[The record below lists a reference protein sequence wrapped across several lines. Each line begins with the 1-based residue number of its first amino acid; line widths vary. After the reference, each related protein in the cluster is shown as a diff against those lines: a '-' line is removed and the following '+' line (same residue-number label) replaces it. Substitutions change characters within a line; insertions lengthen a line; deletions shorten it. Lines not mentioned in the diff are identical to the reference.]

1 MPKVYTHLTQGLRCQ
16 IYALLKSK
24 QSQAQIAKQ
33 LNIHQSTVS
42 REISRNKSKR
52 GYRYKYAHQKSNARR
67 KKTVQYCSIINVE
80 TFVLVEHLLCEKQWS
95 PEQISGRLREEYDI
109 KISHERI
116 YQHIWDNKKRGGEL
130 YKHLRRKSKK
140 YNKRGNKLAG
150 RGLIPNRIG
159 IEHRDAVVDEKKRIG
174 DFEIDTI
181 VGANHKGAIVS
192 MVDRKSKFVK
202 LELIPDVRAESTTG
216 AMIRSLEPIK
226 NHVLTLTSDNGK
238 EFSKHDKIAKDLD
251 SKFYFANPYCS
262 WERGLN
268 ENTNGLVRQYFPKKT
283 DFTKLTI
290 EAVKY
295 VEYLLNT
302 RPRKTLN
309 YQTPIE
315 VFNAITGT
323 SINYALRS

>member
-1 MPKVYTHLTQGLRCQ
+1 
-16 IYALLKSK
+16 LKSK
-24 QSQAQIAKQ
+24 QSQTQIAKQ

-42 REISRNKSKR
+42 REISQNVSKR
-52 GYRYKYAHQKSNARR
+52 GYRYKYAHQKSNNRR
-67 KKTVQYCSIINVE
+67 KKTVQYCSKIDVE
-80 TFVLVEHLLCEKQWS
+80 TFFFVEQLLCEKQWS
-95 PEQISGRLREEYDI
+95 PEQISGRLKKHGI

-116 YQHIWDNKKRGGEL
+116 YQYVWKDKKDGGEL
-130 YKHLRRKSKK
+130 YKQLRRRGKK
-140 YNKRGNKLAG
+140 QNKRGSKLSG
-150 RGLIPNRIG
+150 RGVIPNRVG
-159 IEHRDAVVDEKKRIG
+159 IEHRDTIVDEKKRIG
-174 DFEIDTI
+174 DFEVDTI

-202 LELIPDVRAESTTG
+202 LELISDARAESTKD
-216 AMIRSLEPIK
+216 AMVRSLEPIK

-238 EFSKHDKIAKDLD
+238 EFAKHDKIAELLD

-290 EAVKY
+290 EMVKH

-315 VFNAITGT
+315 VFVSMTGV
-323 SINYALRS
+323 SMNYALRS